1 MLDPKGIYNLN
12 LYSSVAKAK
21 SRDYKSKL
29 AIEPSENG
37 SIFTATLDFHIG
49 KLLSKLARKTVQQI
63 SQHMIEEGQNLKK
76 ILVILRVLNN
86 INKFIC

>member
-1 MLDPKGIYNLN
+1 MVDPERIYNLN
-12 LYSSVAKAK
+12 LYLSVAKAK

-37 SIFTATLDFHIG
+37 SIFPATLDSHMG
-49 KLLSKLARKTVQQI
+49 KLLSKLAKKTMQQI

-76 ILVILRVLNN
+76 ILEKSLS
-86 INKFIC
+86 